1 PELRTGPKRNTKAAI
16 TADLPVGE
24 NAPARHVALPPRPAG
39 SGSVT
44 VFSLLKSPAPNHP
57 VHQQDDA
64 AMKNNSIKTVA
75 VIGCGPSGA
84 TLASFLAK
92 EGIDVTIFDD
102 GRRPDLIVGES
113 LIPAIIPVLRKLD
126 LEQRAA
132 DICQHKPGVSFTLSA
147 DERIDFTFHSL
158 TGTCLPTYAYNS
170 PRPAFDQLLDKRA
183 EELGAKRAKVRAKV
197 ERVNGNQLRLADETL
212 SQAPWLNGNQPD
224 LLVDATGRNRL
235 FARTLE
241 IPSELGPRKDVAY
254 FAHYDGFDIP
264 TPPGQVIIGRLENG
278 WCWRIPLR
286 DRLSV
291 GVVLNKD
298 DAARFGDTPEERL
311 DGIIGHDPLLSA
323 AGAHRRRVS
332 EVATYANYQLI
343 STAGHGPGWVMVGDA
358 FGFVDPMLSPGMWL
372 ALRSAELLAEKLD
385 DTPGYALE
393 MQKMI
398 KSWMALVEF
407 FYDGRIFAMYK
418 TGMFFEKAFPGKI
431 SDAMHQFFNTKI
443 ACMASGLTT
452 TSLFGHALLR
462 CCAGPASWKTN
473 PATLAIR

>member
-1 PELRTGPKRNTKAAI
+1 
-16 TADLPVGE
+16 
-24 NAPARHVALPPRPAG
+24 
-39 SGSVT
+39 
-44 VFSLLKSPAPNHP
+44 
-57 VHQQDDA
+57 
-64 AMKNNSIKTVA
+64 MKDHSIKTVG
-75 VIGCGPSGA
+75 VIGCGPSGS
-84 TLASFLAK
+84 TLASFLAGK
-92 EGIDVTIFDD
+92 GIEVTIFDD

-126 LEQRAA
+126 LEKRVA

-147 DERIDFTFHSL
+147 DERIDFTFQSL
-158 TGTCLPTYAYNS
+158 TGTSLPTYAYNS
-170 PRPAFDQLLDKRA
+170 PRPAFDQLLDKRS

-197 ERVNGNQLRLADETL
+197 ERVNGNRLRLADETI
-212 SQAPWLNGNQPD
+212 SQAPWLAGKQPD

-241 IPSELGPRKDVAY
+241 IPSELGPRKDAAY
-254 FAHYDGFDIP
+254 FAHYEGFDIP

-286 DRLSV
+286 DSLSV

-298 DAARFGDTPEERL
+298 DAAKFGDTPEKRL
-311 DGIIGHDPLLSA
+311 EGIIDHDPLLSA
-323 AGAHRRRVS
+323 AGVNRRRVT
-332 EVATYANYQLI
+332 EIATYANYQLV
-343 STAGHGPGWVMVGDA
+343 STVGHGPGWVMAGDA

-385 DTPGYALE
+385 DLPGYALE
-393 MQKMI
+393 MRKLI
-398 KSWMALVEF
+398 KCWMALIEF

-418 TGMFFEKAFPGKI
+418 TGMFFEKKFPGKI
-431 SDAMHQFFNTKI
+431 SDAMHQFFNNKI

-452 TSLFGHALLR
+452 TSSFGHALLN

>member
-1 PELRTGPKRNTKAAI
+1 
-16 TADLPVGE
+16 
-24 NAPARHVALPPRPAG
+24 
-39 SGSVT
+39 
-44 VFSLLKSPAPNHP
+44 
-57 VHQQDDA
+57 
-64 AMKNNSIKTVA
+64 MKNNSVKTVG
-75 VIGCGPSGA
+75 VIGCGPSGS

-92 EGIDVTIFDD
+92 SGVDVTIFDD

-113 LIPAIIPVLRKLD
+113 LIPAIIPVLRKLE
-126 LEQRAA
+126 LEQRVA

-147 DERIDFTFHSL
+147 DDRIDFTFQSL
-158 TGTCLPTYAYNS
+158 TGTPMPTYAYNS

-197 ERVNGNQLRLADETL
+197 ERVNGKQLRLADETL
-212 SQAPWLNGNQPD
+212 SQAPWLKGRQPD
-224 LLVDATGRNRL
+224 LLVDASGRNRL

-241 IPSELGPRKDVAY
+241 LPCKLGPRKDVAY
-254 FAHYDGFDIP
+254 FAHYEGFDLP

-286 DRLSV
+286 DSLSV

-298 DAARFGDTPEERL
+298 DAAKFGETPEQRL
-311 DGIIGHDPLLSA
+311 EGIINHDPLLSA
-323 AGAHRRRVS
+323 AGVKRRRVT
-332 EVATYANYQLI
+332 EIATYANYQLV
-343 STAGHGPGWVMVGDA
+343 STVGHGPGWVMVGDA

-385 DTPGYALE
+385 DLPAYDVE
-393 MQKMI
+393 MRKLI
-398 KSWMALVEF
+398 KSWMALIEF

-418 TGMFFEKAFPGKI
+418 TGMYFEKTFPGKI
-431 SDAMHQFFNTKI
+431 SDVMHDFFNNKI

-452 TSLFGHALLR
+452 TSRFGHALLQ
-462 CCAGPASWKTN
+462 CFAGPASWKTN